1 MLFNATFNNI
11 SVISWRSVLLMEET
25 GVPGENNRPATSN
38 WQTWSHN
45 GVSSIP
51 SSWAGFELTTL
62 VVIGTDYIGSCKSNY
77 LTLTTTTAPLWNEIG
92 YEIRQL
98 YLYSNKERGMS
109 KKGCAWLNNGHQLM
123 AKKST
128 HMLFM

>member
-1 MLFNATFNNI
+1 
-11 SVISWRSVLLMEET
+11 MEET

-62 VVIGTDYIGSCKSNY
+62 VVIGTD
-77 LTLTTTTAPLWNEIG
+77 
-92 YEIRQL
+92 
-98 YLYSNKERGMS
+98 
-109 KKGCAWLNNGHQLM
+109 
-123 AKKST
+123 
-128 HMLFM
+128 